1 MRTISQREL
10 RNDNAKV
17 IRDVEQGETF
27 TVTRNGAPVARLAPY
42 SEVAGLRVVKPA
54 IRRLD
59 PSRLSRVVSRQ
70 STADVLDD
78 LRGEW

>member
-17 IRDVEQGETF
+17 IRNVEQGETF
-27 TVTRNGAPVARLAPY
+27 TVTRNGAPVARLGPY

-54 IRRLD
+54 SRRLD
-59 PSRLSRVVSRQ
+59 PSRLDRVASGRA
-70 STADVLDD
+70 TAEVLDE
-78 LRGEW
+78 LRGER